1 MRPARPGY
9 VRRMASET
17 AHDKG
22 RLPVRVAVEHESEL
36 VVRGLQAM
44 LAPHSDSIVLVPS
57 RPGEGRMY
65 DLTLYEPARD
75 TDGPGRTPATPR
87 PGARVAYSWDCSHAT
102 VSTEMSRG
110 AAGYISKW
118 VPAARLVQ
126 DLLQIHRGR
135 VVVDVQPAQSREDRR
150 EGGTAWPL
158 TDRETEVLTLIATG
172 LSNQDITDRLHL
184 SINSVKSY
192 IRSVYGKIEVS
203 SRSQAVLWAVRHGLL
218 LRDADAEV
226 PAEAGPAALLRG
238 GRTTPVRPGAV
249 RATPVRSAAPRSAP
263 ARPAP
268 VGATPV
274 RSAAVGT
281 TPVRPA
287 ATRTRPAVRRSA

>member
-1 MRPARPGY
+1 
-9 VRRMASET
+9 MASET

-75 TDGPGRTPATPR
+75 TDSPGRTPATPR

-150 EGGTAWPL
+150 EDRDGSAWPL

-172 LSNQDITDRLHL
+172 LSNQEITDRLHL

-218 LRDADAEV
+218 LRDDHAEV
-226 PAEAGPAALLRG
+226 PAEAVPTALLRG

-249 RATPVRSAAPRSAP
+249 RATPVRSAA
-263 ARPAP
+263 ARTAP

-274 RSAAVGT
+274 RSTAVGT

-287 ATRTRPAVRRSA
+287 ATRPRPAVRRSA

>member
-1 MRPARPGY
+1 MRRAGVGY
-9 VRRMASET
+9 SSAMAET

-22 RLPVRVAVEHESEL
+22 RPPVRVAVEHESEL

-44 LAPHSDSIVLVPS
+44 LAPHSDSVVLVPS
-57 RPGEGRMY
+57 RSGEGRMY

-75 TDGPGRTPATPR
+75 ADGSGRTPAAPR
-87 PGARVAYSWDCSHAT
+87 PGARVAFSWDCSHAT

-118 VPAARLVQ
+118 VPAARLVH

-135 VVVDVQPAQSREDRR
+135 VVVDVQPAQAREDRPD
-150 EGGTAWPL
+150 TAWPL

-218 LRDADAEV
+218 LRDAG
-226 PAEAGPAALLRG
+226 AEAPVETVPSALLRG
-238 GRTTPVRPGAV
+238 GRTSPVRPGAV
-249 RATPVRSAAPRSAP
+249 RATPVR
-263 ARPAP
+263 PAP

-274 RSAAVGT
+274 RSAVGA

-287 ATRTRPAVRRSA
+287 ATRPRPVVPRSA

>member
-1 MRPARPGY
+1 
-9 VRRMASET
+9 MASET

-22 RLPVRVAVEHESEL
+22 RPPVRVAVEHESEL

-57 RPGEGRMY
+57 RSAEGRMY
-65 DLTLYEPARD
+65 DLTLYEPAREA
-75 TDGPGRTPATPR
+75 DGATRTPGTPR

-118 VPAARLVQ
+118 VPAARLVH

-135 VVVDVQPAQSREDRR
+135 VVVDVQPVQSRDER
-150 EGGTAWPL
+150 GTPTWPL

-172 LSNQDITDRLHL
+172 LSNQEITDRLHL

-218 LRDADAEV
+218 LRDSGAAAPVEAV
-226 PAEAGPAALLRG
+226 PPALLRG
-238 GRTTPVRPGAV
+238 ARTGTVRPTPGRTA
-249 RATPVRSAAPRSAP
+249 PVRSDG
-263 ARPAP
+263 

-281 TPVRPA
+281 TPVRA
-287 ATRTRPAVRRSA
+287 AQARPRPAVPRSA

>member
-1 MRPARPGY
+1 
-9 VRRMASET
+9 MASET

-57 RPGEGRMY
+57 RSAEGRMY

-150 EGGTAWPL
+150 EDRAATAWPL

-218 LRDADAEV
+218 LRDAGAEV
-226 PAEAGPAALLRG
+226 PAEAVPSALLRG

-249 RATPVRSAAPRSAP
+249 RATPVRSAGVR
-263 ARPAP
+263 RAP

-287 ATRTRPAVRRSA
+287 ATRPRPAVPRSA